1 MPLHKLYKKL
11 PEASGSSFY
20 VLSLIKKSWTFL
32 VISVIYLR
40 QGSAMIEKFT
50 QRRIQRFDIEV
61 IANRLLTNII
71 QQASPTPQN
80 IHMPSLYTS
89 RGLEIW

>member
-1 MPLHKLYKKL
+1 MIYKEL
-11 PEASGSSFY
+11 PEAAGSSFY
-20 VLSLIKKSWTFL
+20 ALSLIKKSWIFL

-50 QRRIQRFDIEV
+50 QRMIQRFDIEV
-61 IANRLLTNII
+61 MANRLLTNII

-80 IHMPSLYTS
+80 IHIPSLYTS
-89 RGLEIW
+89 RGLDIW